1 MLSARKY
8 APHRQRRLRRA
19 TLYPTELQAR
29 CYGINDLRVLRP
41 FGFAYALH
49 NRQTPEISRPKFAWA
64 TGSICIVEQRAD
76 FVHHKDDRLRKEFEK
91 WAGHRSHLYKQSCC
105 HVINEKRGA
114 DAGIDG
120 IAYSR
125 LEKRTTQNYLSGQ
138 IRGVSRQGYRNLG
151 GRCAA
156 DGIPSRRPHHARTR
170 CKTDDDSGG

>member
-8 APHRQRRLRRA
+8 APHRQRRLRSA

-91 WAGHRSHLYKQSCC
+91 WAVLTYTNNRAVMSSM
-105 HVINEKRGA
+105 KRGA
-114 DAGIDG
+114 
-120 IAYSR
+120 
-125 LEKRTTQNYLSGQ
+125 LTQ
-138 IRGVSRQGYRNLG
+138 VS
-151 GRCAA
+151 
-156 DGIPSRRPHHARTR
+156 TV
-170 CKTDDDSGG
+170 